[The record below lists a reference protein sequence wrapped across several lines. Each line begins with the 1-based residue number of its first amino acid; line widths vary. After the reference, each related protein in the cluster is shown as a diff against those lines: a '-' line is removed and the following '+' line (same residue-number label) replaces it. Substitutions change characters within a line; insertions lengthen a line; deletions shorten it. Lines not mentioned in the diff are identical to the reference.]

1 MSEIGAHQHFNT
13 NIKDYSIDDIFNLLD
28 IQLEN
33 LDDQCDLTNSINEKI
48 DKYVSVFTRLNN
60 DAMVQF
66 FQDIRKSLLNE
77 DDAADT
83 SNITESQQL
92 LQDVDTSHDAEQN
105 RNIITNGTDTTNSN
119 LFNSSGGAGNP
130 INRKT
135 ITKLLTI
142 DSRFRSNYSDTTST
156 NYSIVLPYV
165 INNVIELKLSDL
177 ELATTFYPIND
188 EFENNYFWI
197 KYNVEED
204 GAEAWLYFYVYI
216 PSSNYYHANLI
227 DLIQTAFDDYGVPLT
242 ITFDLDYDN
251 IGGVGVGTGLI
262 TIESSSSVSVSNN
275 VESEVILNF
284 NSRKLTSDVD
294 SDYNSCHFVTDTSI
308 IANYYETDSTIDYN
322 QRFGWIMGFRDYYY
336 SGSTTYITESVLDL
350 VGPKY
355 LFLIVNDLNNSSNV
369 NFFSNSESSMLPDNI
384 LARVSMKGYPFN
396 IQSQTDFSI
405 YTEPRFY
412 FGPVTIHRLEIKLI
426 DEFGRT
432 MDLNGTDFAF
442 TLSLTTIYSQ
452 TS

>member
-1 MSEIGAHQHFNT
+1 MNQIDTSQTFNT

-28 IQLEN
+28 IQIEN
-33 LDDQCDLTNSINEKI
+33 LDDQCDLTNNINEKI

-60 DAMVQF
+60 NTMVQF
-66 FQDIRKSLLNE
+66 FQDIRNSLLNSDTE
-77 DDAADT
+77 DNT
-83 SNITESQQL
+83 ENITESQQL
-92 LQDVDTSHDAEQN
+92 LQILDTSYDAEAN
-105 RNIITNGTDTTNSN
+105 RSIVTNNTDTTNSN
-119 LFNSSGGAGNP
+119 LFNSLGGAGNP

-142 DSRFRSNYSDTTST
+142 DSRFRSNYSDSTPT
-156 NYSIVLPYV
+156 NYNIVLPYV

-188 EFENNYFWI
+188 NFENNYFWV
-197 KYNVEED
+197 KYNYEQNSEVLF
-204 GAEAWLYFYVYI
+204 AYFYVYI
-216 PSSNYYHANLI
+216 PSGNYYHQNLI
-227 DLIQTAFDDYGVPLT
+227 ELIQTAFDDNLVPLT

-251 IGGVGVGTGLI
+251 LGGVGVGTGLTTIQSTI
-262 TIESSSSVSVSNN
+262 TVLTDTQ
-275 VESEVILNF
+275 VESELIINF

-294 SDYNSCHFVTDTSI
+294 EYYNTCHFVTDSNI
-308 IANYYETDSTIDYN
+308 IANYYETDSTIKYN
-322 QRFGWIMGFRDYYY
+322 QRFGWTLGYRDYYY
-336 SGSTTYITESVLDL
+336 SGSTSYTSESVLDL

-369 NFFSNSESSMLPDNI
+369 NFFSNSEETMLPDNI
-384 LARVSMKGYPFN
+384 LARISMKGYPFN

-412 FGPVTIHRLEIKLI
+412 FGPVTIHRLEVKLI
-426 DEFGRT
+426 DEYGRT